1 MTSDAYRV
9 RVRMSDLPCIEVSL
23 TVAAPPERVWS
34 LVSDVTRVG
43 EWGGECV
50 AAQWEHDQGEQQQS
64 AGGPAVGAR
73 FRGKQVRGDHTWET
87 SSVVTEAQPGV
98 SFGWAVFGWAVEDP
112 ANAAATWRYELAPD
126 GSGGT
131 VVRYRAVMGPGPSG
145 LTAVIARKPELEE
158 QFIAER
164 LKEHE
169 RNMMAT
175 LEAIKRVAEQG

>member
-1 MTSDAYRV
+1 
-9 RVRMSDLPCIEVSL
+9 MSDLPCVEVSL

-34 LVSDVTRVG
+34 LVTDVTRVG
-43 EWGGECV
+43 DWGGECV
-50 AAQWEHDQGEQQQS
+50 AAHWEEQ
-64 AGGPAVGAR
+64 GGPAVGAR
-73 FRGKQVRGDHTWET
+73 FRGKQVRGDRTWET

-98 SFGWAVFGWAVEDP
+98 SFGWAVEDP

-126 GSGGT
+126 GSGRT

-145 LTAVIARKPELEE
+145 LTAVIARRPELEE
-158 QFIAER
+158 RFIAER

>member
-1 MTSDAYRV
+1 MTPDAYRV
-9 RVRMSDLPCIEVSL
+9 RVRMSDHPCIEVSL
-23 TVAAPPERVWS
+23 AVAAPPERVWS

-50 AAQWEHDQGEQQQS
+50 AAHWEQDRS
-64 AGGPAVGAR
+64 VGGPAVGAR
-73 FRGKQVRGDHTWET
+73 FRGTQVRGDRTWET

-98 SFGWAVFGWAVEDP
+98 SFGWAVGDP
-112 ANAAATWRYELAPD
+112 ANAAATWRYELSPD

-131 VVRYRAVMGPGPSG
+131 VVCYRAVMGPGPSG
-145 LTAVIARKPELEE
+145 LTAVIATRPEHEE
-158 QFIAER
+158 RFIVGR

-169 RNMMAT
+169 RNMMGT

>member
-1 MTSDAYRV
+1 
-9 RVRMSDLPCIEVSL
+9 MSDLPCIEVSL

-43 EWGGECV
+43 EWTGECV
-50 AAQWEHDQGEQQQS
+50 AAQWEQEQS

-73 FRGKQVRGDHTWET
+73 FRGKQVRGDRTWET

-98 SFGWAVFGWAVEDP
+98 SFGWAVEDP
-112 ANAAATWRYELAPD
+112 ANPAATWRYELTPD
-126 GSGGT
+126 GTGGT

-145 LTAVIARKPELEE
+145 LTAVIARRPELEE
-158 QFIAER
+158 RFIADR

-169 RNMMAT
+169 RNMTAT

>member
-1 MTSDAYRV
+1 
-9 RVRMSDLPCIEVSL
+9 MSDLPCVEVSL

-50 AAQWEHDQGEQQQS
+50 AAHWEQEQWEQS
-64 AGGPAVGAR
+64 AGPEVGAR
-73 FRGKQVRGDHTWET
+73 FRGTQLRGDRTWET
-87 SSVVTEAQPGV
+87 TSVVTEAEPGV
-98 SFGWAVFGWAVEDP
+98 SFGWAVEDP
-112 ANAAATWRYELAPD
+112 ANAAATWRYELGPD

-131 VVRYRAVMGPGPSG
+131 VLRYRAVMGPGPSG
-145 LTAVIARKPELEE
+145 LTAVIAKKPELEE
-158 QFIAER
+158 RFIAER

>member
-1 MTSDAYRV
+1 
-9 RVRMSDLPCIEVSL
+9 MSDLPCVEVSL

-50 AAQWEHDQGEQQQS
+50 AAHWEEQ
-64 AGGPAVGAR
+64 GGPVVGAR
-73 FRGKQVRGDHTWET
+73 FRGKQVRGDRTWET

-98 SFGWAVFGWAVEDP
+98 SFGWAVEDP

-126 GSGGT
+126 GSGRT

-145 LTAVIARKPELEE
+145 LTAVIARRPELEE
-158 QFIAER
+158 RFIAER

-175 LEAIKRVAEQG
+175 LEVIKRVAEQG